1 MEAQPLRT
9 EIQQGII
16 HHKGRPAHQG
26 EAENFRQSIVLH
38 SITKRMYYV
47 LLYHIYNE
55 KRHYVS
61 KCWYCYLSKPFIHDI
76 ITYRF

>member
-38 SITKRMYYV
+38 SITRKEYTTTV
-47 LLYHIYNE
+47 NSANE
-55 KRHYVS
+55 
-61 KCWYCYLSKPFIHDI
+61 I
-76 ITYRF
+76 